1 MRFGVGFAPVGW
13 DHLTTHLRGRGFT
26 DKELLTGGL
35 AVEGRRGLYDRFRG
49 RLVWPIRDLGGE
61 VVGFGARRLL
71 DDDEGPKYLNTPET
85 PLYKKSQVLYGVD
98 LAKREIARQQ
108 RAVIVEG
115 YTDVM
120 ACHLSG
126 VDTAVATCGTAFG
139 PDHIKVLRRLL
150 MDQNEFRGEVIF
162 CFDGDEAGRKAARKA
177 YSDDQRFVA
186 QTFVAVEPSGLDPC
200 DLRLQEGPEAVRDL
214 VGRRVPLFEFAIRS
228 MLAEHD
234 LNTAEGR
241 ISALRAAAPAVAGIR
256 DRSLRPEYTRLLAG
270 WLGVDV
276 APVSD
281 EVRRALEAQRGSRGA
296 SPGGPATSP
305 APASPAAAGPT
316 LPPQGYP
323 DPAVQVEREA
333 LKLALQSPGMV
344 GPVFDD
350 VDERAFTV
358 PAFAEVRAVIA
369 AAGGIAG
376 GATGD
381 AWIAK
386 VRDAAPDDRV
396 RGHVTALAVEP
407 PRTGDEAD
415 ENRYVTSIIARLR
428 EMDATRRVVDVKGRL
443 QRINPVEQVDEYN
456 RLFGEL
462 LALEQLR
469 RALREQAIGEL

>member
-1 MRFGVGFAPVGW
+1 
-13 DHLTTHLRGRGFT
+13 
-26 DKELLTGGL
+26 
-35 AVEGRRGLYDRFRG
+35 
-49 RLVWPIRDLGGE
+49 
-61 VVGFGARRLL
+61 
-71 DDDEGPKYLNTPET
+71 
-85 PLYKKSQVLYGVD
+85 
-98 LAKREIARQQ
+98 
-108 RAVIVEG
+108 
-115 YTDVM
+115 
-120 ACHLSG
+120 
-126 VDTAVATCGTAFG
+126 
-139 PDHIKVLRRLL
+139 
-150 MDQNEFRGEVIF
+150 
-162 CFDGDEAGRKAARKA
+162 
-177 YSDDQRFVA
+177 
-186 QTFVAVEPSGLDPC
+186 
-200 DLRLQEGPEAVRDL
+200 
-214 VGRRVPLFEFAIRS
+214 
-228 MLAEHD
+228 
-234 LNTAEGR
+234 
-241 ISALRAAAPAVAGIR
+241 
-256 DRSLRPEYTRLLAG
+256 
-270 WLGVDV
+270 
-276 APVSD
+276 
-281 EVRRALEAQRGSRGA
+281 
-296 SPGGPATSP
+296 
-305 APASPAAAGPT
+305 
-316 LPPQGYP
+316 
-323 DPAVQVEREA
+323 
-333 LKLALQSPGMV
+333 MV